1 MWFAF
6 KIFDLWCR
14 EQQHYPT
21 MKLKTRCDLLSKF
34 SIFDV
39 VNNVYWITSLKH
51 RVVICFQNFRSLMS
65 WTTRV
70 QLEVVINKLWFAFK
84 IFDLWCREQLFS
96 LVWKIHS
103 SCDLLSKF
111 SIFDVVN
118 NPYYIGINNK
128 QVVICFQNFRSLMSW
143 TTGGGI
149 ATNPVTLWFAFKIF
163 DLWCR
168 EQLKVIG

>member
-1 MWFAF
+1 VNNLFGAFNSFAF
-6 KIFDLWCR
+6 S
-14 EQQHYPT
+14 
-21 MKLKTRCDLLSKF
+21 CDLLSKF

-39 VNNVYWITSLKH
+39 VNNNIQDWGDRVY
-51 RVVICFQNFRSLMS
+51 VVICFQNFRSLMS
-65 WTTRV
+65 WTTI
-70 QLEVVINKLWFAFK
+70 LLILAASAALWFAFK
-84 IFDLWCREQLFS
+84 IFDLWCREQLWLFRY
-96 LVWKIHS
+96 LIWPC
-103 SCDLLSKF
+103 CDLLSKF